1 MRPFPVCHLHD
12 KGNVMTRVDI
22 CAWARAALAGGA
34 LLFFVAAA
42 GAATTPTLDPAG
54 GRVEDR
60 QQLRTLLDQMEK
72 AISNLD
78 VEGALKLMTPDAVVT
93 WQNAEV
99 SRGPEQIRAYYN
111 RMLKGSAPIVKKFST
126 RATLGGPAVF
136 YSDSAI
142 AYGKTVDTY
151 ELTDGLSFDLHAAW
165 STTVVKSDGQWK
177 VAALHF
183 STNLFDNAL
192 LNAAQRSVWVA
203 AAAAFVAGLLLALLA
218 VRLMGR
224 KP

>member
-1 MRPFPVCHLHD
+1 MWQIGIGKL
-12 KGNVMTRVDI
+12 TRNFLLGALMVS
-22 CAWARAALAGGA
+22 CGWAWA
-34 LLFFVAAA
+34 
-42 GAATTPTLDPAG
+42 ATAPVLNPSG

-60 QQLRTLLDQMEK
+60 LQLRTLLDQMEK

-78 VEGALKLMTPDAVVT
+78 VEAAIAQMQPDAVVT

-126 RATLGGPAVF
+126 KATLGGPAVF
-136 YSDSAI
+136 YADSAV
-142 AYGKTVDTY
+142 AYGTTVDTY
-151 ELTDGLSFDLHAAW
+151 ELSDGLSFQLKAAW
-165 STTVVKSDGQWK
+165 STTVTKTDGQWK

-192 LNAAQRSVWVA
+192 LNSAERLIWIVGVA
-203 AAAAFVAGLLLALLA
+203 AFAAGLLLAWLGL
-218 VRLMGR
+218 RLTR
-224 KP
+224 KK